1 VQIAE
6 AFESFVA
13 EPVRRGRAD
22 LAIYRLSQL
31 LHDRTN
37 GKSDRVFMKVASRL
51 KPKQTLPESANLSK
65 AERDEVVAALRRDGY
80 RVLPFRLAE
89 RDIAEIRSFAFSTPA
104 FGNSLTQ
111 RQSVSPGQIPPEIPR
126 FTWPMGELAG
136 LPAIKRIVLA
146 GPYCEIAQ
154 EYLGCRP
161 VLAHV
166 SLWLDAPCKDRF
178 EPYLYHYDNE
188 GPGFLKFFFFLSDV
202 EVGTGAHHFV
212 AGSHRPGKPDLV
224 SRAGLYSDEQ
234 IFAAY
239 SKQDEMIAQG
249 SAGTILVE
257 DTKGFHRGSHITR
270 DFRLLV
276 QLEFSVIDVPT
287 EQELAT
293 PWAPLPIVGLD
304 PAIASIARKFY
315 SRS

>member
-1 VQIAE
+1 MQIAE

-13 EPVRRGRAD
+13 QPVRHRRAD

-37 GKSDRVFMKVASRL
+37 GKFDRAFMKIAPLL
-51 KPKQTLPESANLSK
+51 KPKQNLPASTDMTP
-65 AERDEVVAALRRDGY
+65 AEREEVASGLRRDGY
-80 RVLPFRLAE
+80 RILPFKVVE
-89 RDIAEIRSFAFSTPA
+89 RDIEEIRSFAFSTPA
-104 FGNSLTQ
+104 FGNSLEERCT
-111 RQSVSPGQIPPEIPR
+111 VSPGKIPVGIPR
-126 FTWPMGELAG
+126 FTWSMPQLTR
-136 LPAIKRIVLA
+136 LPAIQRIVLN

-166 SLWLDAPCKDRF
+166 SLWLDAPCEGRF

-188 GPGFLKFFFFLSDV
+188 GPGFLKFFLFLSDV

-212 AGSHRPGKPDLV
+212 AGSHHPIKPDSV
-224 SRAGLYSDEQ
+224 ARAGLYSDEQ

-239 SKQDEMIAQG
+239 ARQSERIAQG
-249 SAGTILVE
+249 VAGTILAE
-257 DTKGFHRGSHITR
+257 DTKGYHRGSNIAR

-276 QLEFSVIDVPT
+276 QLEFSVLDVPT
-287 EQELAT
+287 DQELAMRFT
-293 PWAPLPIVGLD
+293 PIPIPGLD
-304 PAIASIARKFY
+304 PAVAAITRKFY
-315 SRS
+315 SRA